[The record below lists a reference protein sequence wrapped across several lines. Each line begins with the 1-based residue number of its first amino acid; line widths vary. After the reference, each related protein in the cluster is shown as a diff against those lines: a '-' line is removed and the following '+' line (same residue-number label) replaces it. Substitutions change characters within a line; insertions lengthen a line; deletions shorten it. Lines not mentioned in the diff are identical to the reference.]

1 MALKV
6 KDVRLTILNMRT
18 RMPFRYGIAT
28 LTALPHLFVTLVL
41 EENGKSQKG
50 IASDGLPPKWFTKD
64 PEADFRDEVE
74 DMMNVVESAGEIARH
89 CEPASTIFDLWNE
102 IYTSQEQR
110 YKDSNH
116 PPLLWGFGVTLIER
130 ALIDAYCRMHNR
142 PFANVLRD
150 NELGIRLNVLHDELG
165 NSQPSDYLP
174 PKPLNT
180 IQVRHTVGL
189 SDPLHDSDIPVNERL
204 NDGLPQSLE
213 NCIKTYGLRFF
224 KIKICADLDTDIERL
239 KKIAEIVRAY
249 DLSNFYFTLD
259 GNEQFKSI
267 DQFKHEYE
275 AIISNPVL
283 EKFFQHVL
291 FIEQPL
297 HRNVALNG
305 EIKAGFEHWPDR
317 PPFIIDES
325 DATLGTAKE
334 ALTLGYQGTSHK
346 NCKGIFKGIAN
357 ACLIQKVQQ
366 ERGGKY
372 ILSGEDL
379 ANVGP
384 VALLQDLTTLANL
397 GISHAERNGHH
408 YFAGLSMFDKS
419 VQQQVLSHHAD
430 LYAPHANGFAALNIQ
445 RGEIKIDSILQS
457 PYGLAFDLDTS
468 RYTPR
473 EDWRFDTLIS

>member
-28 LTALPHLFVTLVL
+28 LTALPHLFVTLLL

-50 IASDGLPPKWFTKD
+50 IAADGLPPKWFTKD

-74 DMMNVVESAGEIARH
+74 DMMNVVESAGEIAQH
-89 CEPASTIFDLWNE
+89 CEPASTVFDLWNE
-102 IYTSQEQR
+102 IYTSQKQR
-110 YKDSNH
+110 YRDSNH
-116 PPLLWGFGVTLIER
+116 PPLLWGFGVSLIER
-130 ALIDAYCRMHNR
+130 ALIDAYCRLHNQ
-142 PFANVLRD
+142 PIGDVLRD
-150 NELGIRLNVLHDELG
+150 NSLGIRLDALHDEL
-165 NSQPSDYLP
+165 SKTQPGDCLP
-174 PKPLNT
+174 PQPLNA

-189 SDPLHDSDIPVNERL
+189 SDPLHDSDIPENERL

-213 NCIKTYGLRFF
+213 HCIKTYGLRFF
-224 KIKICADLDTDIERL
+224 KIKICADPETDIERL
-239 KKIAEIVRAY
+239 KKIAEIVRNY

-259 GNEQFKSI
+259 GNEQFESI
-267 DQFKHEYE
+267 EQFKNEYNT
-275 AIISNPVL
+275 ITSNPEL
-283 EKFFQHVL
+283 EQFFQHVL

-305 EIKAGFEHWPDR
+305 EVKAGFEHWPDR

-325 DATLGTAKE
+325 DGALGTAQE
-334 ALTLGYQGTSHK
+334 ALTLGYHGTSHK

-357 ACLIQKVQQ
+357 ACLIQKMQQ
-366 ERGGKY
+366 EKGGKY

-397 GISHAERNGHH
+397 GITHAERNGHH
-408 YFAGLSMFDKS
+408 YFAGLSMFEKS

-445 RGEIKIDSILQS
+445 QGEIKIDSLLQK

-468 RYTPR
+468 RYIPR
-473 EDWRFDTLIS
+473 EDWQFDTLVG